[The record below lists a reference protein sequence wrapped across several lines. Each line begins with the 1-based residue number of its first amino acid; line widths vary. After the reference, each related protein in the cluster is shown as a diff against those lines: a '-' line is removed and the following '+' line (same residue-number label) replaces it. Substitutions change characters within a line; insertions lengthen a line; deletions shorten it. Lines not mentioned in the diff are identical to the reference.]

1 MTLISGK
8 MLVELQH
15 QADAFSLVYIHQLH
29 GFIVTMKYFS
39 IARVTEMVSKITAC
53 DFSLPAHNFE
63 AVCELQM
70 EMSKCC

>member
-1 MTLISGK
+1 

-15 QADAFSLVYIHQLH
+15 QADAFSLAYIHQLH
-29 GFIVTMKYFS
+29 GFMVTMKYFS
-39 IARVTEMVSKITAC
+39 IAQVTEMVSKITAC
-53 DFSLPAHNFE
+53 DFSGSLPAHNFE